1 MKISKDLI
9 NIPNILSGY
18 RLLSFPFVLY
28 LALSHQEQLFAGFLI
43 FNLFTDI
50 LDGFIARRFN
60 LQTEFGAR
68 LDSLADDGTYIL
80 AILGIFIFKAD
91 DFAPHLYSFY
101 IFIGLFLATSVVS
114 LLKFKKM
121 PSLHLYSSKV
131 GGYLQGFFF
140 FTLFAFG
147 FNTPFYYF
155 MITWGILSFMEHI
168 AVQLLLPEM
177 RSNAKGLYWMLKK

>member
-1 MKISKDLI
+1 MKLSKELI

-18 RLLSFPFVLY
+18 RLLSFPWVLY

-68 LDSLADDGTYIL
+68 LDSIADSGTYIL
-80 AILGIFIFKAD
+80 AILGIFIFKAAE
-91 DFAPHLYSFY
+91 FAPHLLSFY
-101 IFIGLFLATSVVS
+101 IFIGVFSASISVS
-114 LLKFKKM
+114 LIKFGRM
-121 PSLHLYSSKV
+121 PSLHLYSSKI

-140 FTLFAFG
+140 FILFAFG
-147 FNTPFYYF
+147 FHTVFYYI
-155 MITWGILSFMEHI
+155 MITWGILSFTEHI
-168 AVQLLLPEM
+168 AVQMLLPEM
-177 RSNAKGLYWMLKK
+177 RSNAKGLYWVLKK

>member
-1 MKISKDLI
+1 MKVSKDLI
-9 NIPNILSGY
+9 NVPNILSGY

-28 LALSHQEQLFAGFLI
+28 LVLSHQEKLFAGFLI
-43 FNLFTDI
+43 FNLLTDI
-50 LDGFIARRFN
+50 LDGLIARRFN

-80 AILGIFIFKAD
+80 AILGVIIFKAE
-91 DFAPHLYSFY
+91 DFAPHLLSFY
-101 IFIGLFLATSVVS
+101 IFIGLFLTSVIIS
-114 LLKFKKM
+114 LIKFKKM
-121 PSLHLYSSKV
+121 PSLHLYSSKI

-140 FTLFAFG
+140 FILFAFG

-155 MITWGILSFMEHI
+155 MIAWGILSFMEHI

-177 RSNAKGLYWMLKK
+177 RSNVKGLYWVLKK